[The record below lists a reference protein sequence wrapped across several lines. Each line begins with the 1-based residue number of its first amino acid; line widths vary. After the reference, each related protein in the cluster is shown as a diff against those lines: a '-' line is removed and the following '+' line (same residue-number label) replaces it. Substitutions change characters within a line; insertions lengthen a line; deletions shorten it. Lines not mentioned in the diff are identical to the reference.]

1 MAGRQRLITEV
12 FAQHK
17 KEASRAG
24 KAKST
29 APTADENEREV
40 SDHETA
46 QQVLI
51 DKEIDVLKQFDL
63 CWEYGPC
70 TGISRLER
78 WERAE
83 KHGMNPPEEVK
94 KLILKH
100 DEDETYTQSLWHDYP
115 L

>member
-1 MAGRQRLITEV
+1 MSGKQRLITDV

-17 KEASRAG
+17 KELSRVG
-24 KAKST
+24 KTKVAT
-29 APTADENEREV
+29 TTVDESV
-40 SDHETA
+40 HDVDSETA
-46 QQVLI
+46 QQLLR

-83 KHGMNPPEEVK
+83 KHGMNPPDQVRR
-94 KLILKH
+94 LIMKH
-100 DEDETYTQSLWHDYP
+100 EDETNYTQSLWHDYP